1 MAQSDKDDGMD
12 KFLQLTDQLSREIK
26 KLQQKNGYLSDE
38 NEQLKSEI
46 SRLKNSSDIFS
57 ELPEKQKMVLKK
69 QIGNIIE
76 RIDQHLG
83 EPNEV
88 N

>member
-38 NEQLKSEI
+38 NERLKSEI